1 MFNEAILDL
10 YKLKDKYKDN
20 SDITESVDQILKNLL
35 VGMAAMTDI
44 IADTV
49 AKRQNTIKH

>member
-10 YKLKDKYKDN
+10 YKLKDKHKDN

-35 VGMAAMTDI
+35 VGMAAMTDV

>member
-20 SDITESVDQILKNLL
+20 SDITESVNQILKNLL

-44 IADTV
+44 IADIV
-49 AKRQNTIKH
+49 VKRQNTIKH